1 VTATS
6 SPAREKLLK
15 SPPKKSSVLPA
26 GGGGGNDFDTDYAEM
41 ERQQAEAWAAASP
54 KGGSAATEPPE
65 IASEGEVA
73 SAASKRY
80 AKSMKRA
87 EPRSASGG
95 RAVFGTAGRFPGP
108 RDEQGGKSA
117 ENRTLGA
124 EVSSIQEVTGVDAW
138 LSKRGP
144 PSSSPVPEE
153 EQQEPEPEP
162 QPDTSSRGLGS
173 ARKKE
178 RYQPK
183 PMERHPV
190 EKKVFAATFNTVPR
204 GDIWSQEKH
213 ARHGSVHQRSHE
225 DEFHATYKPDR
236 PGPGWSNV
244 RWSAETSQMLGRGE
258 PGRAQ
263 QRDLYGQTDEDKEAQ
278 RRRMEQAQ
286 REYEAQQRVRN
297 TPAWETNKKWKTK
310 IRPVP
315 APEEPKPPREPP
327 TVQLEPQMA
336 FGKREAGQSSP
347 FLSKKREDLFHH
359 HTSGSPRPGQLHTSD
374 ANVSLPLRGDDVT
387 DSEAHSPGNSSFKAA
402 VHAVEAA
409 NYMLDHQIQKF
420 ADDSQVVQVAKEKWK
435 GTLAGREGN
444 KSAKELKKALGYA
457 PKDTGS
463 NQQPSG
469 ANASVNRSTCKTK
482 RIEDE
487 KKVRAVRWVVGD
499 SDECFDR
506 TSNHHPEHYKRL
518 LHGTSAHAQ
527 RRVAEALRHDMN
539 PSKGSVVSKIINRHG
554 KGARKNKQLG
564 GSQERWWTRGEG
576 YYDVRKRCGYV
587 PAGFEGQGGAAAG
600 FEAGASGHAH
610 ANGAGSSSRP
620 VSSPASASP
629 GPQSRRHVYT
639 GAEAGDGE
647 DAQSDGSWD
656 SEAVSAT

>member
-1 VTATS
+1 M
-6 SPAREKLLK
+6 
-15 SPPKKSSVLPA
+15 
-26 GGGGGNDFDTDYAEM
+26 D
-41 ERQQAEAWAAASP
+41 RQQAEAWAAASP
-54 KGGSAATEPPE
+54 KATRNATEPPE
-65 IASEGEVA
+65 IASEGEVS
-73 SAASKRY
+73 SAAKRY
-80 AKSMKRA
+80 AKSMQRA
-87 EPRSASGG
+87 EPRSASGA
-95 RAVFGTAGRFPGP
+95 RAVFGTAGRFPGSGGG
-108 RDEQGGKSA
+108 QGSKRA

-138 LSKRGP
+138 LSKHGP
-144 PSSSPVPEE
+144 PSASPVPEE
-153 EQQEPEPEP
+153 EQEPEP
-162 QPDTSSRGLGS
+162 QPATSPRGPGS

-183 PMERHPV
+183 PMERHPAD
-190 EKKVFAATFNTVPR
+190 KKVFAATFNTVPR
-204 GDIWSQEKH
+204 GDIWAQEKH

-244 RWSAETSQMLGRGE
+244 RWSAETSQMLGHGQ

-286 REYEAQQRVRN
+286 REYEAEQRVRN
-297 TPAWETNKKWKTK
+297 TPSWEKNKKWKTK
-310 IRPVP
+310 IRPVV
-315 APEEPKPPREPP
+315 PEHPDPPREAP
-327 TVQLEPQMA
+327 TVQLEPKMA
-336 FGKREAGQSSP
+336 FGKKEPGQSSP

-374 ANVSLPLRGDDVT
+374 ANISLPVRGNDAAA
-387 DSEAHSPGNSSFKAA
+387 DSEARSPAKASFKAA
-402 VHAVEAA
+402 VHVVEAT
-409 NYMLDHQIQKF
+409 NYMLDHQIKTF
-420 ADDSQVVQVAKEKWK
+420 SDDSQVVQVAKEKW
-435 GTLAGREGN
+435 GAALAGQEGN
-444 KSAKELKKALGYA
+444 RSAKELKKALGYA
-457 PKDTGS
+457 PKETGS
-463 NQQPSG
+463 NLQPSG
-469 ANASVNRSTCKTK
+469 ANASINRSTCKTK
-482 RIEDE
+482 RLEDE
-487 KKVRAVRWVVGD
+487 KKVHAVRWVVED
-499 SDECFDR
+499 SDERFDR

-527 RRVAEALRHDMN
+527 RRVAEALRHEMN

-564 GSQERWWTRGEG
+564 GAQERWWTRGEG

-587 PAGFEGQGGAAAG
+587 PAGFGGQEGAGAG
-600 FEAGASGHAH
+600 FEGGASGHAH

-629 GPQSRRHVYT
+629 GLQSRRHVVT
-639 GAEAGDGE
+639 GAEAEDGE

-656 SEAVSAT
+656 SLAVSTTWHCSPRCVTCSAPRLDAPTCAPSR